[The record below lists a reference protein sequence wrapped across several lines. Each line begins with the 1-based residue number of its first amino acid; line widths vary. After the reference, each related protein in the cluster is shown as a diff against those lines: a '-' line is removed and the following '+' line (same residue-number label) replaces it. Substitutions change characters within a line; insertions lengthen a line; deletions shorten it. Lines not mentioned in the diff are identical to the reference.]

1 MHGSPAN
8 SPTAKPKPADAVR
21 PAPVPR
27 LSSERLFNGRR
38 EIIIEHG
45 AEEYRLRL
53 TGGGKLLLT
62 K

>member
-1 MHGSPAN
+1 MDSLFTPAQRPDPKATQPASP
-8 SPTAKPKPADAVR
+8 PAVLRVAST
-21 PAPVPR
+21 R
-27 LSSERLFNGRR
+27 LLNGRR

-45 AEEYRLRL
+45 TEEYRLRL

>member
-1 MHGSPAN
+1 LDSEFIPDQRLK
-8 SPTAKPKPADAVR
+8 TTKPAS
-21 PAPVPR
+21 R
-27 LSSERLFNGRR
+27 LAMLRVQSARLLNGRR

>member
-1 MHGSPAN
+1 VGNTVTPDRKHEP
-8 SPTAKPKPADAVR
+8 R
-21 PAPVPR
+21 PAGAVVRSVPR
-27 LSSERLFNGRR
+27 VPSTRLFNGQR

-45 AEEYRLRL
+45 AEEYRLRV